1 MNLPNKIICKEQM
14 IFMDKNV
21 YDVHVEF
28 INAKSC
34 MLQIESKIIGHIQS
48 DNVQKQMK
56 RTFL

>member
-14 IFMDKNV
+14 VFTDKNV

-34 MLQIESKIIGHIQS
+34 MLQIASKILSNIQS

-56 RTFL
+56 WMFL